1 MTPGLRSTQGA
12 PWNPINKALWLK
24 HYTDDKDE
32 TQGLTNLW
40 EVEQHLPPLQV
51 SPPNIDTDSVPSSAL
66 NQAEQFFLR
75 VLHNLAAAVQ
85 QLHLLTDT
93 QKTDN
98 ITGDYLDNPLASGPA
113 SANSKTSE
121 EVLLDNYQY

>member
-1 MTPGLRSTQGA
+1 MNPGLQSTQGA
-12 PWNPINKALWLK
+12 PWNPNNNALWLN
-24 HYTDDKDE
+24 HYTDDNDD

-66 NQAEQFFLR
+66 NQAEQFLR
-75 VLHNLAAAVQ
+75 VLHNLAAAIQ

-113 SANSKTSE
+113 SAYSETSE
-121 EVLLDNYQY
+121 EALPDNYLY